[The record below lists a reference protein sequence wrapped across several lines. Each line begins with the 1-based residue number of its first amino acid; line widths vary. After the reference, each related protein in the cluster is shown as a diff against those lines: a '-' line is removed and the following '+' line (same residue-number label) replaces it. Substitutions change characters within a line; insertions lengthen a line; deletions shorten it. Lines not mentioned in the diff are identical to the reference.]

1 MSTSN
6 SILHVKDFNFH
17 PKFER
22 YLFGFKVALILFT
35 VIFFIVEIVYYAVD
49 GKNIPP
55 STQKVFSI
63 INNILFYVIAFFIVV
78 LSGIYVYI
86 TRKSWLSIFPCHSP
100 TTAPTT
106 ATAATEATTATAATT
121 ATTAKEKQ
129 KTTKTDMFL
138 KFYVSLSWWMIIY
151 FMFLT
156 FVITFSK
163 ITGNTSLI
171 YDMM

>member
-55 STQKVFSI
+55 STQKAFSI

-86 TRKSWLSIFPCHSP
+86 TRKSWLSIFPSHSP
-100 TTAPTT
+100 KKNGKAPP
-106 ATAATEATTATAATT
+106 AVAAHSP
-121 ATTAKEKQ
+121 KEKQ
-129 KTTKTDMFL
+129 ITLDQQKTDTFL
-138 KFYVSLSWWMIIY
+138 KFYVALSWWMIIY

-156 FVITFSK
+156 FVITYSK

>member
-1 MSTSN
+1 MSTTS

-17 PKFER
+17 PTFKR
-22 YLFGFKVALILFT
+22 CLFGFKVALISFT
-35 VIFFIVEIVYYAVD
+35 VIFFIVEIVYYAID
-49 GKNIPP
+49 GKNIQP
-55 STQKVFSI
+55 STQKNFAI

-78 LSGIYVYI
+78 LSGIYIYI
-86 TRKSWLSIFPCHSP
+86 TRKSWSSIFSHHSP
-100 TTAPTT
+100 
-106 ATAATEATTATAATT
+106 
-121 ATTAKEKQ
+121 KEDRITLDQ
-129 KTTKTDMFL
+129 QKTDMFL

-156 FVITFSK
+156 FVITYSK

>member
-35 VIFFIVEIVYYAVD
+35 VIFFIVEIVYYAID

-55 STQKVFSI
+55 STQKAFSI

-100 TTAPTT
+100 TA
-106 ATAATEATTATAATT
+106 ATAETTATAATT

-129 KTTKTDMFL
+129 KTTKTDTFL

>member
-106 ATAATEATTATAATT
+106 AT
-121 ATTAKEKQ
+121 TAKEKQ

>member
-1 MSTSN
+1 MSTTN
-6 SILHVKDFNFH
+6 SILHIKDFNFH

-35 VIFFIVEIVYYAVD
+35 VIFFIVEIVYYAID
-49 GKNIPP
+49 GKNVPP
-55 STQKVFSI
+55 STQKAFSI

-86 TRKSWLSIFPCHSP
+86 TRKSWLSIFSRHSP
-100 TTAPTT
+100 
-106 ATAATEATTATAATT
+106 
-121 ATTAKEKQ
+121 KEKQ
-129 KTTKTDMFL
+129 ITLDQQKTDTFL

-156 FVITFSK
+156 FVITYSK